1 MLYRE
6 YVRKTMYSCTYIY
19 IWVWVVCISI
29 DRFFAFQRIRMIT
42 MEFIPYIYIH
52 ILRISHDE
60 CDSRN
65 KRLGEKFHWRIFI
78 YIYNN
83 IYSLKSQIA
92 KFVFSISLSLCMYVC
107 KCVFPYFY
115 NIYICCLG
123 NLCAFHKIHE
133 YIFFFCLFLHNLYI
147 YSFQMWIFQRK
158 IEK

>member
-107 KCVFPYFY
+107 KCVFHIST
-115 NIYICCLG
+115 IYTFAVWVIYVHFTKYT
-123 NLCAFHKIHE
+123 NT
-133 YIFFFCLFLHNLYI
+133 FFFL
-147 YSFQMWIFQRK
+147 SIFT
-158 IEK
+158 